1 MYLKTSLLLLVGR
14 LAWAVPGA
22 GLHLHAANADAAAAN
37 AAEKS
42 YYHDQQQQQQQQ
54 IQPHPQHPFFVQHQ
68 DQQQIPFD
76 MGTNKNKD
84 KDKDKQPKKGAGHF
98 SEWSRETKR
107 QFLIDWQAGKEA
119 EWIIVQGNE
128 AGDMDSMTSALAWAY
143 HLGHSTLDTP
153 NPIKAIALLQTP
165 THALDLRPENKLAL
179 HHSQMTPGHEDL
191 LTSDELPEDP
201 ETLAPKLRG
210 IVLVDHAQPLRK
222 WLGAKVLSIFDHHS
236 DSGSS
241 PDANP
246 RIFEKTASCTTLVA
260 RQMLDELEALP
271 HEYHLPHELL
281 ELILSAIA
289 IDSGGLEDDITTEAD
304 IEVAKRVFQRT
315 DWAKEEEEEGDGE
328 VEAEGG
334 KKGKKKAKKQTM
346 ESIMEDLDDMLSEAK
361 KDLGHLGL
369 RDLLRRDWKG
379 DLVDT
384 PSPRTPT
391 VSLGFASI
399 PYSMDEQIRKTDFQE
414 LFDWF
419 AIEAAWTAEVGVDIS
434 IVLSKYKIK
443 ERTKDG
449 KKRKRKIREL
459 TLVVRDDVRINQRQA
474 DSLFKVVKEA
484 LEANEKLPLVPWHRT
499 SELAPR
505 QMVWTHESDANRK
518 VIRPIVEAA
527 VKQWDEIELK
537 RLGLEEGAN

>member
-1 MYLKTSLLLLVGR
+1 MAS
-14 LAWAVPGA
+14 
-22 GLHLHAANADAAAAN
+22 
-37 AAEKS
+37 
-42 YYHDQQQQQQQQ
+42 
-54 IQPHPQHPFFVQHQ
+54 
-68 DQQQIPFD
+68 
-76 MGTNKNKD
+76 D
-84 KDKDKQPKKGAGHF
+84 KETQGQPKKGVGHF
-98 SEWSRETKR
+98 SEWSREIKR
-107 QFLIDWQAGKEA
+107 QFLIDWQASKES
-119 EWIIVQGNE
+119 EWTIVQGNE

-143 HLGHSTLDTP
+143 HLGHSTANTS

-222 WLGAKVLSIFDHHS
+222 WQGAKVLSIFDHHA
-236 DSGSS
+236 DSGSA

-246 RIFEKTASCTTLVA
+246 RIFEKTASCTTIVA

-271 HEYHLPHELL
+271 QEYHLPHELL

-289 IDSGGLEDDITTEAD
+289 IDSGGLEDDITTDAD
-304 IEVAKRVFQRT
+304 IETAKRVFQRS
-315 DWAKEEEEEGDGE
+315 DWAKDESGTE
-328 VEAEGG
+328 G
-334 KKGKKKAKKQTM
+334 KKDKKKKKKKQSM
-346 ESIMEDLDDMLSEAK
+346 ESIMEDLDDILSEAK
-361 KDLGHLGL
+361 KNLSHLGL

-379 DLVDT
+379 DLIDT

-391 VSLGFASI
+391 VSLGFASV
-399 PYSMDEQIRKTDFQE
+399 PYSMDEQIKKTDFQE

-419 AIEAAWTAEVGVDIS
+419 AVEAAWTAEVGVDIS

-443 ERTKDG
+443 ERNKDG
-449 KKRKRKIREL
+449 KKKKRKIREL

-484 LEANEKLPLVPWHRT
+484 LEAHEALPLVPWHRA

-505 QMVWTHESDANRK
+505 QMVWTHESEANRK

-537 RLGLEEGAN
+537 SLEEHEVK